1 MSRVV
6 PMLHRSIL
14 RRCQAKEVLIVHI
27 CRHLRLRVCRRV
39 RHSSVTILAMHQ
51 VILTNLD
58 IVEDMVII
66 SISMAVEDMF
76 RRSFV
81 PIRLRIAREADIVII
96 IILHQEPTL
105 AEKPMPSRETRDT
118 GNRLV
123 TVVNF
128 SILMRLPMGQV
139 RVLVR
144 RIVIIPPSISIR
156 KVGAEEDIEICQC
169 FASFEH
175 LLSFDAGN
183 IWILVLGY
191 CECCSTRII
200 LDCTCTAENIA

>member
-1 MSRVV
+1 M
-6 PMLHRSIL
+6 
-14 RRCQAKEVLIVHI
+14 HI
-27 CRHLRLRVCRRV
+27 CRHRLRLRRLG
-39 RHSSVTILAMHQ
+39 S
-51 VILTNLD
+51 VILPPVLRVVVANLD
-58 IVEDMVII
+58 AIEDMAII
-66 SISMAVEDMF
+66 SSRTRHGDHQEVNITCRHNFVHIS
-76 RRSFV
+76 
-81 PIRLRIAREADIVII
+81 RIALGADIVTI
-96 IILHQEPTL
+96 IILRPT
-105 AEKPMPSRETRDT
+105 PSRETRDT
-118 GNRLV
+118 GNRPV

-139 RVLVR
+139 RALVR
-144 RIVIIPPSISIR
+144 RIVTIPPSISIR

-175 LLSFDAGN
+175 LLSFDAEN

>member
-14 RRCQAKEVLIVHI
+14 RRCQAKEVPIVHI

-58 IVEDMVII
+58 MVEDIVII

-81 PIRLRIAREADIVII
+81 PIRPRIAREADIVII
-96 IILHQEPTL
+96 IIQHRVPLYEVR
-105 AEKPMPSRETRDT
+105 PMPSGETKDT
-118 GNRLV
+118 GNHPV
-123 TVVNF
+123 TVVVALSSKRPDIIRDRALVHHIARLLRSNIVRKAEAEGRID
-128 SILMRLPMGQV
+128 SVGQLPMQ
-139 RVLVR
+139 
-144 RIVIIPPSISIR
+144 
-156 KVGAEEDIEICQC
+156 
-169 FASFEH
+169 
-175 LLSFDAGN
+175 
-183 IWILVLGY
+183 
-191 CECCSTRII
+191 
-200 LDCTCTAENIA
+200 